1 MPKAPIPMGAL
12 NFNPPL
18 PETKASS
25 KEVDLHP
32 RFCVSLAVFYVLCDV
47 MVHGAAFHLAFFRS
61 PVYRTFNMLSFAHWE
76 KFPVITSLNQVLF
89 RYALSGLIGIR
100 NQKNKLAV
108 RNSIHL
114 FQSL

>member
-1 MPKAPIPMGAL
+1 MGAL

-61 PVYRTFNMLSFAHWE
+61 PIYGTHYSVSLGMSRIFLMLAITF
-76 KFPVITSLNQVLF
+76 
-89 RYALSGLIGIR
+89 SGLR
-100 NQKNKLAV
+100 WPV
-108 RNSIHL
+108 SIL
-114 FQSL
+114 YM